1 MQGYKLSD
9 KDDNMAVH
17 KEKNLK
23 WLVWMAVVILI
34 AAAILIVLS
43 FFHIS
48 ELVIE
53 GNEHYTDDEIEAM
66 IFGNNIDYNTF
77 YLYWKY
83 HYTET
88 EEIPFIDTVEVSI
101 LSPRK
106 VKIVVY
112 EKGIV
117 GYVEHLGHYLYFDKD
132 GTVVESSTEVID
144 GIPCISGLNFKYI
157 VLYEK
162 LPVEN
167 EAVFKTILN
176 LTQLLKKYE
185 VYPDRIYFSQSLEVT
200 LHFKEARVQLGAD
213 TGYDEKIVKLKYL
226 IDDLAGLSGVLHL
239 ENYDDDTKIIT
250 FQKE

>member
-1 MQGYKLSD
+1 MQEYKLSD
-9 KDDNMAVH
+9 KDENMAVH

-23 WLVWMAVVILI
+23 WLVWVAAVLI
-34 AAAILIVLS
+34 FAAAILIVLS

-48 ELVIE
+48 EIVIE
-53 GNEHYTDDEIEAM
+53 GNEHYSDKEIEER

-88 EEIPFIDTVEVSI
+88 EDIPFIHTVEISI
-101 LSPRK
+101 LSPSK

-112 EKGIV
+112 EKSIV
-117 GYVEHLGHYLYFDKD
+117 GYVEHLGHNLYFDKD
-132 GTVVESSTEVID
+132 GTVVESSTDIIEGV
-144 GIPCISGLNFKYI
+144 PCIKGLDFKYI

-185 VYPDRIYFSQSLEVT
+185 VYPDRIYFSQNLEVT
-200 LHFKEARVQLGAD
+200 LHFGEAKVQLGAD
-213 TGYDEKIVKLKYL
+213 TGYDEKVVKLKYL
-226 IDDLAGLSGVLHL
+226 IEDLSGLSGTLHL